1 MKSVRLLLA
10 LSVVAISISLFA
22 QQAPLKQ
29 NQALRQSAI
38 MTNQTEFGPVY
49 NQPGAEMPRPLFPVN
64 TEGSRTP
71 NREVILGTTV
81 YDLQSNSSVCR
92 RISEQDDKIAGT
104 WTIGLEDPN
113 YADRGT
119 GYNAYDG
126 STWAA
131 QPAARL
137 ESERT
142 GWPNHVFTG
151 DGGELI
157 VSHTG
162 QYRLKVLKR
171 GAGGGAWTESLI
183 PSNTPNGELW
193 ARAAV
198 GGDDNQTIHVIA
210 ITTPVANGGVEYG
223 GINGHILYYRSPDGG
238 QTWDITDGIIPGLD
252 STNYAFGRAD
262 GYYIDARGDVV
273 AIGIFNQWNDLRVF
287 KSDDGGDTWTSTVV
301 LEFPLEKYNIDDGYT
316 TADLFNDPNA
326 PDTLAILT
334 NDETGTVIVDESGLV
349 HCFFGLM
356 YVQDDD
362 TTDGNWSYFPATDGL
377 AYWNELRGENNA
389 IRAVSALDLNGN
401 DTLDITAIA
410 NIALYYTSITSQPS
424 AGIDASGNIYLA
436 YSAVMEGTQFI
447 NTEDNQHYRH
457 MFVTVSSDLGETWST
472 PYDLINADV
481 MTEADLTDFVEAV
494 FPSVVRDVSDSLR
507 LVFQYDFRPG
517 LSVRGDMDPAE
528 VNFIS
533 YVSVPLS
540 DLGIVGTNEVVQP
553 GYFELKT
560 QPNPTNG
567 ALQVSFELDAQAETT
582 LDLLSATGQSIS
594 KLSSTS
600 LNAGPHQ
607 LQFDLNQLPKGVYV
621 LRMVSDN
628 KVATTRVVKQ

>member
-1 MKSVRLLLA
+1 MKSVRLLHA
-10 LSVVAISISLFA
+10 LSLVVVSIPLFA

-29 NQALRQSAI
+29 NPALRQSAI

-81 YDLQSNSSVCR
+81 YDLQSNSSVCK
-92 RISEQDDKIAGT
+92 RISEFGDKIAGT
-104 WTIGLEDPN
+104 WTIGIADPN

-126 STWAA
+126 STWGA
-131 QPAARL
+131 QPAIRL

-151 DGGELI
+151 DGGEFI

-171 GAGGGAWTESLI
+171 GPGGGAWTESLI
-183 PSNTPNGELW
+183 PTSTPNGILW
-193 ARAAV
+193 PRAAV
-198 GGDDNQTIHVIA
+198 GGDNGQTIHIIA
-210 ITTPVANGGVEYG
+210 ITAPTSLQGAVYE
-223 GINGHILYYRSPDGG
+223 GIDGHILYYRSPDGG
-238 QTWDITDGIIPGLD
+238 QTWDVTDGIIPGLD

-262 GYYIDARGDVV
+262 AYYIDARGDVV

-287 KSDDGGDTWTSTVV
+287 KSDDGGDTWTSSVV

-316 TADLFNDPNA
+316 TADLLNDPNA

-334 NDETGTVIVDESGLV
+334 NDETGTVIVDEGGLV

-356 YVQDDD
+356 YVQDAD

-377 AYWNELRGENNA
+377 AYWNETRGENNA
-389 IRAVSALDLNGN
+389 IVAASALDLNGN
-401 DTLDITAIA
+401 DTLDIAGIA
-410 NIALYYTSITSQPS
+410 NIALYFTSITSQPS
-424 AGIDASGNIYLA
+424 AGIDANGNIYLV
-436 YSAVMEGTQFI
+436 YSAVMEGAQFL

-457 MFVTVSSDLGETWST
+457 MFVTVSSDYGETWSA
-472 PYDLINADV
+472 PYDLINADI
-481 MTEADLTDFVEAV
+481 MTDPDLTDFMEAV
-494 FPSVVRDVSDSLR
+494 FPGVVRDVSDSLR
-507 LVFQYDFRPG
+507 LLFQYDFRPG
-517 LSVRGDMDPAE
+517 LVVRGDLDPAE
-528 VNFIS
+528 LNFIS

-540 DLGIVGTNEVVQP
+540 DLGIVGTKEVVQP
-553 GYFELKT
+553 GYFDLKA

-567 ALQVSFELDAQAETT
+567 ILNVSFELESQSETT
-582 LDLLSATGQSIS
+582 IDLLSATGRHVVKLGQSG
-594 KLSSTS
+594 LGV
-600 LNAGPHQ
+600 GPHQ
-607 LQFDLNQLPKGVYV
+607 FQFDLGALPAGVYL
-621 LRMVSDN
+621 LRLVSDG
-628 KVATTRVVKQ
+628 KVSASRIVKQ